1 MAQSLTVRRT
11 ASVTVL
17 VLAQSEAEA
26 ASARET
32 IEALHPER
40 AVHGVVVKVDQARPA
55 APLRSFVRGL
65 ARGDL
70 PLVLW
75 RPAGLPPAGD
85 ESLGWVEHLVVD
97 SRSVARLPALVEIT
111 GQLPVTDLAWLDLA
125 PWRRLVAGLFDGPD
139 FSPFLDGVR
148 HVRVQGDEGRRRLLA
163 GWLLGRLQVP
173 PTAVEVLASEHAS
186 IEVTAEHNG
195 RRAHF
200 SVAWSAESALIDA
213 RAMVGGGPS
222 QVQRWRPGGST
233 TASLLGRA
241 LARLDRDP
249 IYVEAVTA
257 AITLR

>member
-1 MAQSLTVRRT
+1 MAQPLTVRRT

-17 VLAQSEAEA
+17 VLAQSDAEA
-26 ASARET
+26 ASARQT
-32 IEALHPER
+32 IDALRPER
-40 AVHGVVVKVDQARPA
+40 AVHGVVVEVDRARPA

-75 RPAGLPPAGD
+75 RPAGLPPVD

-97 SRSVARLPALVEIT
+97 SRSIARLPALVEIA

-139 FSPFLDGVR
+139 FGPFLDGVR
-148 HVRVQGDEGRRRLLA
+148 HVRVQGDEARRRLLA

-186 IEVTAEHNG
+186 IDVTAEHDG

-200 SVAWSAESALIDA
+200 SVAWSAESALIDV
-213 RAMVGGGPS
+213 RAIVDGGPS
-222 QVQRWRPGGST
+222 HVRRWRPDGST

-249 IYVEAVTA
+249 TYVEAVTA

>member
-1 MAQSLTVRRT
+1 MAQSLTFRRS

-17 VLAQSEAEA
+17 VLANSEAEA
-26 ASARET
+26 ASAHET
-32 IEALHPER
+32 IDALRPER
-40 AVHGVVVKVDQARPA
+40 AVHGVVVEVDRTRPA

-75 RPAGLPPAGD
+75 RPAGLPSADD

-97 SRSVARLPALVEIT
+97 SRSIARLPALVEIT

-125 PWRRLVAGLFDGPD
+125 PWRRLVAGLFDGPA
-139 FSPFLDGVR
+139 FGPFLEGVR
-148 HVRVQGDEGRRRLLA
+148 HVRVQGDEARRRLLA

-186 IEVTAEHNG
+186 IEVTAEHDG

-222 QVQRWRPGGST
+222 QVRRWRPGEAT

-241 LARLDRDP
+241 LARLHRDP